1 MDIITQFILS
11 VVFGFILALPA
22 VAFINFIRV
31 KRDSA
36 EPSEDGDEVEKT

>member
-11 VVFGFILALPA
+11 VLIGFILALPA
-22 VAFINFIRV
+22 VTFINFIRA
-31 KRDSA
+31 KRYSA